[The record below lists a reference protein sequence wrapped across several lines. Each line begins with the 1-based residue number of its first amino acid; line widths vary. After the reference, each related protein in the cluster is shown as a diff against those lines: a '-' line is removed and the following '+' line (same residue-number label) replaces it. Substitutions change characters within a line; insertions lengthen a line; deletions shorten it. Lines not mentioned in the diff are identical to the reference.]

1 MSWLD
6 YVEPPEDEPP
16 TWMSGSAKDYLNMRA
31 AQAGSALGT
40 ALQPREQS
48 TFFTGSAGDWFKNLF
63 SGAKN
68 SILTNPLGVIARGG
82 KPAATRGG
90 GYGAEEFR
98 REGRAQQDQ
107 VYANRTMAGVDPYA
121 SLFQVVG
128 STGGTPGYDNR
139 ASVAAYYQNIKNQA
153 EGRYGQARSDIGQA
167 YDQLA
172 AMYEPMAAAT
182 AAAYNDAIA
191 GGASESE
198 ALIAATQERINTEAA
213 MRATQYGDLGIDVT
227 PDSEVAAEAERGMS
241 NIGAAQSEWSGLM
254 GALSTA
260 AQQRFQSD
268 YLGAGETKAMAQTD
282 LVNAYQNYL
291 NTLQAEETQ
300 AMAGAYQPGS
310 AGTPQT
316 LIDTLPTAIQSDLYR
331 QMMINQG
338 LLPDPNANVDPMAD
352 IYSLAPKEWQMANLM
367 TQQGIMTP
375 ELMQAFIAAKEDEL
389 NYRIG
394 TGDPQALMLGIGP
407 GYMP

>member
-1 MSWLD
+1 
-6 YVEPPEDEPP
+6 
-16 TWMSGSAKDYLNMRA
+16 
-31 AQAGSALGT
+31 
-40 ALQPREQS
+40 
-48 TFFTGSAGDWFKNLF
+48 
-63 SGAKN
+63 
-68 SILTNPLGVIARGG
+68 
-82 KPAATRGG
+82 
-90 GYGAEEFR
+90 
-98 REGRAQQDQ
+98 
-107 VYANRTMAGVDPYA
+107 MAGVDPYA

-139 ASVAAYYQNIKNQA
+139 ASVAAYYQNLKNQG

>member
-6 YVEPPEDEPP
+6 YVAP
-16 TWMSGSAKDYLNMRA
+16 
-31 AQAGSALGT
+31 AQANYKNYIT
-40 ALQPREQS
+40 KRYS
-48 TFFTGSAGDWFKNLF
+48 TGKT
-63 SGAKN
+63 SGAPAPTPPPA
-68 SILTNPLGVIARGG
+68 SATPDGG
-82 KPAATRGG
+82 AQKAATRGLLSAARRNEMQRQR
-90 GYGAEEFR
+90 GA
-98 REGRAQQDQ
+98 Q
-107 VYANRTMAGVDPYA
+107 TGVTAPPYDPYA

-139 ASVAAYYQNIKNQA
+139 ASVAAYYQNLRNQA

-182 AAAYNDAIA
+182 AAAYDDAIA

-213 MRATQYGDLGIDVT
+213 MRAAQYGDLGIDVT

-268 YLGAGETKAMAQTD
+268 YLGAGETKAMAQAD

-291 NTLQAEETQ
+291 NALQAEETQ

-310 AGTPQT
+310 AGTPQM
-316 LIDTLPTAIQSDLYR
+316 LIDTLPTAVQTDIYR

-352 IYSLAPKEWQMANLM
+352 IYGLAPKEWQMANLL
-367 TQQGIMTP
+367 TQSGMMSP
-375 ELMQAFIAAKEDEL
+375 ELMQRFIAAQETKL
-389 NYRIG
+389 NYRTG
-394 TGDPQALMLGIGP
+394 TADPMALMLGIP
-407 GYMP
+407 GG